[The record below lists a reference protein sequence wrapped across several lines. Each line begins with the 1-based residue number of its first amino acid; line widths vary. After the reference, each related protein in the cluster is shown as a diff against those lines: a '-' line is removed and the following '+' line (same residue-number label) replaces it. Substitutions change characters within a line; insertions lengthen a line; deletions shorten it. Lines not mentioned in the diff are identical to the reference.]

1 MRSGEPL
8 GVYWEIYSLNGA
20 EDLVMSL
27 TLTGDRGWLRKAVE
41 WMGLAQQSRPV
52 TLSWQEQ
59 VLSPTMVLGRSLE
72 LELPGLS
79 AGSYTLQLTVTAS
92 GRMPLVTS
100 RAIEVVE

>member
-1 MRSGEPL
+1 MHTATPF
-8 GVYWEIYSLNGA
+8 
-20 EDLVMSL
+20 LVMSL
-27 TLTGDRGWLRKAVE
+27 TLPGDRGWLRKAVE

-59 VLSPTMVLGRSLE
+59 VLSPTKVLGRSLE

-79 AGSYTLQLTVTAS
+79 AGGYTLQLTVTAS